1 MGVCPMLP
9 CFFVSAGSAVEI
21 QDKEAFPL
29 KIIEYF
35 PGDSILHRLDPR
47 TKLLALALITCT
59 VYATTNFILLL
70 VIFCFSIA
78 LWGVSGLPIKALRG
92 YFKFLLGMLG
102 FIVAVQMLFGNGT
115 TYLLRPIIPAGVPL
129 IGGAGSVKLEGLLN
143 GLLLSF
149 RLITLVTLMPLVTMT
164 TPVHI
169 LSLGLMKI
177 GVSYKVAY
185 MATTAINLIPTFQT
199 ETQVIMDAQKM
210 RGLTA
215 FENGTMVQKF
225 KAYPALVVPLVI
237 GAMRRAQLMGV
248 AMDSRAFGAYQTRTS
263 VADINL
269 SPADYAVMVLCVVFS
284 AGVILLDRLIL

>member
-1 MGVCPMLP
+1 M
-9 CFFVSAGSAVEI
+9 
-21 QDKEAFPL
+21 
-29 KIIEYF
+29 KIIEYY

-47 TKLLALALITCT
+47 TKLLALTLITCT
-59 VYATTNFILLL
+59 VYATTNFFLIL
-70 VIFCFSIA
+70 VIFCGSIA
-78 LWGVSGLPIKALRG
+78 LWKISGLPVKSLKG
-92 YFKFLLGMLG
+92 YFNFLLGMFA
-102 FIVAVQMLFGNGT
+102 FIVLVQMLFGNGT
-115 TYLLRPIIPAGVPL
+115 TYLIKPIIPYGVPL
-129 IGGAGSVKLEGLLN
+129 IGGAGSLKLEGLVN

-215 FENGTMVQKF
+215 FENGTIVQKF
-225 KAYPALVVPLVI
+225 RAYPALVVPLVI

-248 AMDSRAFGAYQTRTS
+248 AMDSRAFGAYKTRTS
-263 VADINL
+263 VADIQMCSTDYTVAIL
-269 SPADYAVMVLCVVFS
+269 SVAFS
-284 AGVILLDRLIL
+284 AAVLVLDRLVL